1 MITTT
6 EAILKEVTKM
16 QIKRDREMGKEKGFE
31 VGTGER
37 GYILNH
43 YKFPDTSDKPPV
55 DQTCKKGSLVY
66 IAEELTY
73 RAGIGCLY
81 KKQIDFLST
90 SCF

>member
-43 YKFPDTSDKPPV
+43 YKFPDTSD
-55 DQTCKKGSLVY
+55 
-66 IAEELTY
+66 
-73 RAGIGCLY
+73 
-81 KKQIDFLST
+81 
-90 SCF
+90 